1 MKCSMRNL
9 LVIPSSIAL
18 VAALSLS
25 FSGCKKHQL
34 TDTGGQAQNGSA
46 QGTGQSV
53 VGQNDSTGGGAQNP
67 SGHGGSWSAKD
78 AQVAAGQ
85 PSVGHTGNTTS
96 SGAESAT
103 NNKVTNG
110 NVATGGSSGAI
121 PANGSTPANG
131 AAPVNA
137 TAPAVAEGP
146 KEIPV
151 TCFVETFKHKA
162 TPGHDS
168 DEACSH
174 HKNLVSLSHKVINPK
189 SVCVRVN
196 DVPVKFQTV
205 TGGELLIGSIAGPKA
220 TISVSYCTG
229 KNTCEFTKKNDCVVP
244 KDEFLDAIGGSDT
257 DEGAVAQWENTG
269 NNEADAK
276 LNNDVK
282 RELADIDDAAPEH
295 ADVFKNWTNEKT
307 SPSCGQATAKK

>member
-1 MKCSMRNL
+1 MRNL
-9 LVIPSSIAL
+9 LVVPSSLAL

-34 TDTGGQAQNGSA
+34 TDTGGQAQNGNNPGTS
-46 QGTGQSV
+46 QGA
-53 VGQNDSTGGGAQNP
+53 VGQNDSNGAAENP

-78 AQVAAGQ
+78 AQVAVGQ
-85 PSVGHTGNTTS
+85 PASPSGNSDGNGAVGKTGTTA
-96 SGAESAT
+96 G
-103 NNKVTNG
+103 NG
-110 NVATGGSSGAI
+110 NVASG
-121 PANGSTPANG
+121 ANGSSAPNSVTPG
-131 AAPVNA
+131 TAPVTTTGSANT
-137 TAPAVAEGP
+137 TAPAVAEAP

-174 HKNLVSLSHKVINPK
+174 HKNLVTLSHKVINPK

-196 DVPVKFQTV
+196 DIPVKFQTV

-269 NNEADAK
+269 NKEADAK

-282 RELADIDDAAPEH
+282 RELADIDDAAPDQ
-295 ADVFKNWTNEKT
+295 AGSGIFKNWMNEKT